1 MVKNNKLINGKRGQ
15 IMGMPYSVFFSIILI
30 LCFMVAAFI
39 AIKIFWCPWCE
50 DCTLSDSGMT
60 GLFKDD
66 LKTTIDDVWNSAGG
80 DRPFKVQLPDKT
92 DYVCFF
98 DDSKAGIGEFS
109 AFENDF
115 KKMGGGNVY
124 LQPAR
129 TACEGFKYF
138 VLRHID
144 IAETTK
150 TENPLC
156 IENNQEMWIK
166 SEHGGPVQIYKK

>member
-1 MVKNNKLINGKRGQ
+1 MKNNKLINRKKGQ
-15 IMGMPYSVFFSIILI
+15 IIGMPYSIFFSIILI
-30 LCFMVAAFI
+30 FCFIAAAFI

-50 DCTLSDSGMT
+50 DCTLSDSGME

-80 DRPFKVQLPDKT
+80 DRPFKVSLPDKI

-98 DDSKAGIGEFS
+98 DDSKDGSGVNE
-109 AFENDF
+109 AFANEF

-124 LQPAR
+124 LQPTR
-129 TACEGFKYF
+129 NACKGFKYF
-138 VLRHID
+138 VLSHIN

-150 TENPLC
+150 SENPLC
-156 IENNQEMWIK
+156 IKNNEEMWIK
-166 SEHGGPVQIYKK
+166 SEHGGPVTVYKK